1 MFTFKINLNTLL
13 KDLLELDDKTRNL
26 RGNNASS
33 SKLRKESLPRNC
45 LFFFL
50 TRKSILKKQNRKK
63 LVSCTQIHTDEKV
76 RKTYLLKTDNQILV
90 IC

>member
-1 MFTFKINLNTLL
+1 MFTFKIDLNTLL
-13 KDLLELDDKTRNL
+13 KDLLEPDDKTRNL
-26 RGNNASS
+26 RGNNVSS
-33 SKLRKESLPRNC
+33 SKLRKESLPRKRV
-45 LFFFL
+45 FFF

-63 LVSCTQIHTDEKV
+63 LFSCTQIHTDEKV